1 MVSRV
6 VRIGGAGR
14 LLREAHLPS
23 PTAAVNLGFFAILRL
38 EHLQLRWYAEHWGPG
53 ERKKKAW
60 RGWGTR
66 DWTEGVGGKTFLRD
80 LFLLAR
86 DWTDKQT
93 E

>member
-53 ERKKKAW
+53 EGKKSVA
-60 RGWGTR
+60 GVGTR
-66 DWTEGVGGKTFLRD
+66 DWTEGGGR
-80 LFLLAR
+80 
-86 DWTDKQT
+86 
-93 E
+93 